1 MEGHGG
7 PDQRK
12 AGDGV
17 KPAQFEYFGP
27 KTVDEAVALLKE
39 HADDDAKVLAGGQSL
54 VPLMNFRLARPKW
67 LIDINGIEALDYL
80 REDGDWLAIG
90 AITRERD
97 VEKSTLV
104 ADKCPLLKEVT
115 RWIGHT
121 TIRNRG
127 TVGGCI
133 AHNDP
138 TAEYPLAAVLLGA
151 EVKVQGTSGLRTIP
165 IQDFLITYLTTALEE
180 TDVVTEVRFPVM
192 PRNMGWAFQEF
203 ARRHGDFAIVEVG
216 TTLTMD
222 NGTVKDARIAI
233 GGAGPVAFRATDA
246 EDVLKGQKLT
256 DGLLEEAGEKAGAMT
271 EPESDIHGSAEYRTH
286 LSKVL
291 TRRAL
296 KEAETRAH

>member
-1 MEGHGG
+1 
-7 PDQRK
+7 
-12 AGDGV
+12 V
-17 KPAQFEYFGP
+17 KPALFEYFAP
-27 KTVDEAVALLKE
+27 KTLDEAVALLDQYAE
-39 HADDDAKVLAGGQSL
+39 DDGKVLAGGQSL

-67 LIDINGIEALDYL
+67 LIDINGIEALDYI
-80 REDGDWLAIG
+80 REEGDWLAIG

-97 VEKSTLV
+97 VEKSALV

-151 EVKVQGTSGLRTIP
+151 EVKVQGVDGLRTIP

-180 TDVVTEVRFPVM
+180 TDVVTEVRVPAM
-192 PRNMGWAFQEF
+192 PKNMGWAFQEF

-216 TTLTMD
+216 ATLTMD
-222 NGTVKDARIAI
+222 NGTVKDARIAV
-233 GGAGPVAFRATDA
+233 GGAGPIAFRATDA
-246 EDVLKGQKLT
+246 EDALKGQTLT
-256 DGLLEEAGEKAGAMT
+256 DELMEQAGEKAGAMT

-286 LSKVL
+286 LTKVL

-296 KEAETRAH
+296 KEAQTRAH

>member
-1 MEGHGG
+1 M
-7 PDQRK
+7 
-12 AGDGV
+12 
-17 KPAQFEYFGP
+17 KPAQFEYLNP
-27 KTVDEAVALLKE
+27 SSIDEAVSLLNQY
-39 HADDDAKVLAGGQSL
+39 ADDDAKVLAGGQSL

-67 LIDINGIEALDYL
+67 LIDINGIEALDYI
-80 REDGDWLAIG
+80 REEGDWLAVG
-90 AITRERD
+90 AITRERAM
-97 VEKSTLV
+97 EKSQLV

-138 TAEYPLAAVLLGA
+138 TAEYPLAATLLGA
-151 EVKVQGTSGLRTIP
+151 EVKAQGPNGVRSIP
-165 IQDFLITYLTTALEE
+165 IQDFLVTYLTTALEPNE
-180 TDVVTEVRFPVM
+180 ILTEVRFPVM
-192 PRNMGWAFQEF
+192 AQNVGWAFQEF

-216 TTLTMD
+216 AMLTMD

-246 EDVLKGQKLT
+246 EEVLKGQQIT
-256 DGLLEEAGEKAGAMT
+256 DELLEEASEKAGGMT
-271 EPESDIHGSAEYRTH
+271 EPDSDVHASAEYRTH
-286 LSKVL
+286 LAKVL

-296 KEAETRAH
+296 KEAHSRAH

>member
-1 MEGHGG
+1 
-7 PDQRK
+7 
-12 AGDGV
+12 V

-67 LIDINGIEALDYL
+67 LIDINGIESLDYL

-97 VEKSTLV
+97 VEKSALV
-104 ADKCPLLKEVT
+104 ADKCPLLREVT

-151 EVKVQGTSGLRTIP
+151 EVKVQGVSGVRSIP

-192 PRNMGWAFQEF
+192 PKTMGWAFQEF

-216 TTLTMD
+216 ATLTMD
-222 NGTVKDARIAI
+222 NGTVTDARIAI

-256 DGLLEEAGEKAGAMT
+256 DELLEQAGEKAGAMT

-286 LSKVL
+286 LAKVL

-296 KEAETRAH
+296 KEAETRAQ

>member
-1 MEGHGG
+1 
-7 PDQRK
+7 
-12 AGDGV
+12 V
-17 KPAQFEYFGP
+17 KPAQFEYLDP

-67 LIDINGIEALDYL
+67 LIDINGIEALDYI
-80 REDGDWLAIG
+80 REEGDWLAIG

-97 VEKSTLV
+97 VEKSALV

-151 EVKVQGTSGLRTIP
+151 EVKVQGTNGPRTIP

-192 PRNMGWAFQEF
+192 PKNMGWAFQEF

-216 TTLTMD
+216 ATLTMD
-222 NGTVKDARIAI
+222 NGTVKDARIAV
-233 GGAGPVAFRATDA
+233 GGASPVSFRATDA
-246 EDVLKGQKLT
+246 EDVLKGQQLT
-256 DGLLEEAGEKAGAMT
+256 DELMEQAGEKAGAMT
-271 EPESDIHGSAEYRTH
+271 EPEGDIHGSAEYRTH
-286 LSKVL
+286 LTKVL

-296 KEAETRAH
+296 KEAQTRAH

>member
-1 MEGHGG
+1 M
-7 PDQRK
+7 
-12 AGDGV
+12 
-17 KPAQFEYFGP
+17 KPAQFEYLNP
-27 KTVDEAVALLKE
+27 KSLDEAVSLLNQY
-39 HADDDAKVLAGGQSL
+39 ADDDAKVLAGGQSL

-67 LIDINGIEALDYL
+67 LIDINGIEALEYI
-80 REDGDWLAIG
+80 REEEDWLAVG
-90 AITRERD
+90 AITRERA
-97 VEKSTLV
+97 VEKSALIGQ
-104 ADKCPLLKEVT
+104 KCPLLREVT

-138 TAEYPLAAVLLGA
+138 TAEYPLAATLLGA
-151 EVKVQGTSGLRTIP
+151 EVKMQGPNGVRTVQIG
-165 IQDFLITYLTTALEE
+165 DFLLTYLTTALEANE
-180 TDVVTEVRFPVM
+180 IVTEVRFPVM
-192 PRNMGWAFQEF
+192 APNVGWAFQEF

-216 TTLTMD
+216 AMLSLD

-256 DGLLEEAGEKAGAMT
+256 DELLAQAGEKAGAMT
-271 EPESDIHGSAEYRTH
+271 EPDSDVHASAEYRTH
-286 LSKVL
+286 LAKVL

-296 KEAETRAH
+296 KEAQGRAH